1 MKKFLSILL
10 ALAVGFTFTFGSA
23 MSAFATSLSDEQQ
36 AVKTYTENKAATYY
50 TMIDE
55 AGTTYMNTLK
65 FDADGYLTGAGS
77 DAFAADDFSGIA
89 QKSVIADSK
98 DLAVTA
104 AKTAFNSAVAAF
116 VYTGAG
122 AITTTAAADTALQNA
137 YTTAINSKIT
147 NAEILGTDADSNIDL
162 NKVVADQYAI
172 DKKAAEEAI
181 AAIDLANYSNVAEEW
196 NKTINTTVID
206 AVNFNYAYTTL
217 SGLAAGNYTAYQ
229 LVEGIVNTQATAIA
243 TASTKNVANITAI
256 REAANKATV
265 GVLGHL
271 KTTAENWY
279 VAPIPTKADLSADTT
294 LASTKANAISL
305 IKSEMAAKQ
314 IEISNTLQATIDSYA
329 QYSSLTAAQKAVLD
343 ATKKAQADLPKNFSA
358 AEEVF
363 TANIN
368 YKKTIAAVNSYVG
381 DKTTQNT
388 VRYTIDKWT
397 VDSTYT
403 EYTLK
408 CKDVATVT
416 DAVKE
421 MKTQKDVNGKPY
433 YDAATLDAELADAI
447 ETIYTATPYTA
458 STADDVIRDLSKG
471 AEKSLIDSKIAYI
484 KFINGEATSLVPVDS
499 KGYDVLVEWNKSD
512 AKWGNTNP
520 GFNNSATGIIP
531 AGWTA
536 PTDVY
541 DEAQATELDKLVADT
556 EAAFEKAAT
565 VSELE
570 KVFAEANDKYD
581 AIKTTYDHYKDWT
594 ATGTLYLAYTKAKLD
609 SELNAY
615 ASYVANKNNVT
626 NGKYPAKV
634 NSADNIYK
642 NVAVPVVYEAYTVS
656 DLEAKATEAKT
667 AMDGIKSIKDIN
679 AKKAEVEAAIR
690 ALPATNA
697 IALTD
702 AEAIKAAYDAA
713 YAFENL
719 PEYATPDYA
728 IVNKATL
735 ENAIA
740 ALEALYAKQLSDA
753 YTELA
758 KDDITTADADAVA
771 AYNTM
776 YDEYN
781 AFLANYDATS
791 TLSASVEYEAFDAA
805 LLKAQVAAAK
815 ALMIA
820 LPANPTA
827 ADKAQV
833 EAARAAYEALPLE
846 GKSQIVGTKAYE
858 NLIDAEEALEIKIG
872 FDDSKAK
879 AYVQDLSIAV
889 RTAKVGKKVKVTAKA
904 DVQTLIDNG
913 YTVTYKFYKSTKK
926 GSAYKNTVNKT
937 TNTYTNTN
945 PVKGKNYYKVKL
957 VVKNADGTV
966 VATTPLTQCKYGV
979 RTIK

>member
-23 MSAFATSLSDEQQ
+23 MSAFALTDAEQ

-55 AGTTYMNTLK
+55 AGTAYMNTLT
-65 FDADGYLTGAGS
+65 FDADGYLTGAGATFTF
-77 DAFAADDFSGIA
+77 DTDCEGIA

-116 VYTGAG
+116 AYTGAG
-122 AITTTAAADTALQNA
+122 AITTTAEADAALQTA
-137 YTTAINSKIT
+137 YNSAVTAKIT
-147 NAEILGTDADSNIDL
+147 NAEILGVDGTTATKINL

-181 AAIDLANYSNVAEEW
+181 AAIDLTNYSNKSEEW
-196 NKTINTTVID
+196 NKTIDTTVID
-206 AVNFNYAYTTL
+206 ATNFNYAYTAL

-243 TASTKNVANITAI
+243 TASTKNVTNITAI

-271 KTTAENWY
+271 RTATENWY

-294 LASTKANAISL
+294 LATAKANAISL
-305 IKSEMAAKQ
+305 IKSEMNAKQ
-314 IEISNTLQATIDSYA
+314 IAINNDLQNDINNYS
-329 QYSSLTAAQKAVLD
+329 QYSSLSAAQKSALD
-343 ATKKAQADLPKNFSA
+343 AAKKAQADLPKNFAA

-368 YKKTIAAVNSYVG
+368 YQKTTAAVDTYVGANTSSGIRATIAGWTKNSV
-381 DKTTQNT
+381 
-388 VRYTIDKWT
+388 
-397 VDSTYT
+397 YT

-433 YDAATLDAELADAI
+433 YDAAALDAKLAVAI
-447 ETIYTATPYTA
+447 EGIYTANSYPT
-458 STADDVIRDLSKG
+458 STAAGIIRSLSEG
-471 AEKSLIDSKIAYI
+471 AEKSLVDSKIAYI
-484 KFINGEATSLVPVDS
+484 DFIKNGRIAAGFKPVDS
-499 KGYDVLVEWNKSD
+499 KGYEVNSAWNKSD
-512 AKWGNTNP
+512 DTWTPAYTT
-520 GFNNSATGIIP
+520 TGILASLTIN
-531 AGWTA
+531 
-536 PTDVY
+536 DVY
-541 DEAQATELDKLVADT
+541 DKGQAAELDKLVADT
-556 EAAFEKAAT
+556 EAAFGKAST

-570 KVFAEANDKYD
+570 KIFAEANDKYV
-581 AIKTTYDHYKDWT
+581 AIKTTKDHDKDWT
-594 ATGTLYLAYTKAKLD
+594 STGALYLAYTKAKLD
-609 SELNAY
+609 SELRAY
-615 ASYVANKNNVT
+615 ADYVASKYNVT
-626 NGKYPAKV
+626 GGKYPAKV
-634 NSADNIYK
+634 NSGTNIYN
-642 NVAVPVVYEAYTVS
+642 NVAVPVVYEAYTVAE
-656 DLEAKATEAKT
+656 LEAKAAEAKT
-667 AMDGIKSIKDIN
+667 AMDGIKTIKDMN
-679 AKKAEVEAAIR
+679 AKKAEIEAAIR

-713 YAFENL
+713 DAFEKL
-719 PEYATPDYA
+719 PENAGAYV
-728 IVNKATL
+728 IVNKTTL
-735 ENAIA
+735 TNAVA
-740 ALEALYAKQLSDA
+740 ALEALYAKQLNDA

-758 KDDITTADADAVA
+758 KDDITIADADAVA
-771 AYNTM
+771 AYNAM
-776 YDEYN
+776 YDEYET
-781 AFLANYDATS
+781 FLADYSATK
-791 TLSASVEYEAFDAA
+791 TLGGSVTNNCFDAD

-815 ALMIA
+815 TLMIA
-820 LPANPTA
+820 LPANPTS

-833 EAARAAYEALPLE
+833 EAARAAYEALSLE
-846 GKSQIVGTKAYE
+846 GKSQIVGTKAYD
-858 NLIDAEEALEIKIG
+858 NLIDAEEALEINIAFG
-872 FDDSKAK
+872 DAEAK
-879 AYVQDLSIAV
+879 AYVQDLAVTV
-889 RTAKVGKKVKVTAKA
+889 RTAKVGKKVKVTVNA
-904 DVQTLIDNG
+904 DVQTLVDNG

-926 GSAYKNTVNKT
+926 GSGYKNTVNKT